1 MRVMILIKATAES
14 EAGVMPSTE
23 LIEAM
28 GAYNA
33 ELMQAGLMVSGEGL
47 HPTSAGK
54 RVVFDGENRE
64 VVDGPFEP
72 MGEQVSGFWIWEVKD
87 MDEAVEWL
95 KKAPNPMLSRSEVEI
110 RPIFEYEDFGDA
122 MTEEMIEQEE
132 RMRRDLADR

>member
-14 EAGVMPSTE
+14 EAGEMPSTE

-33 ELMQAGLMVSGEGL
+33 DLMHAGIMVSGEGL

-54 RVVFDGENRE
+54 RVVFDGDSRE
-64 VVDGPFEP
+64 VVDGPFENTS
-72 MGEQVSGFWIWEVKD
+72 EQVSGFWTWDVKD

-95 KKAPNPMLSRSEVEI
+95 KKCPNPMLSRSVVDI
-110 RPIFEYEDFGDA
+110 RPIFEYEDFGDV
-122 MTEEMIEQEE
+122 MTDEMVEQEE
-132 RMRRDLADR
+132 RMRRELADR

>member
-47 HPTSAGK
+47 HPTSAGQTSSVSTG
-54 RVVFDGENRE
+54 RNRE
-64 VVDGPFEP
+64 VVDGPF
-72 MGEQVSGFWIWEVKD
+72 
-87 MDEAVEWL
+87 
-95 KKAPNPMLSRSEVEI
+95 
-110 RPIFEYEDFGDA
+110 
-122 MTEEMIEQEE
+122 
-132 RMRRDLADR
+132 

>member
-14 EAGVMPSTE
+14 EAGEMPSTE

-33 ELMQAGLMVSGEGL
+33 DLMHAGIMVSGEGL

-54 RVVFDGENRE
+54 RVVFDGDRRQ
-64 VVDGPFEP
+64 VVDGPFENTSD
-72 MGEQVSGFWIWEVKD
+72 QVSGFWIWDVKD

-95 KKAPNPMLSRSEVEI
+95 KKCPNPMLSRSGVDI

-122 MTEEMIEQEE
+122 MTDEMVEQEE
-132 RMRRDLADR
+132 RMRRELEGR